1 MSTPITREIQHRV
14 RSRAVFLALAAAT
27 IVVGL
32 ASRRFR
38 PALPAAVG
46 LYAGD
51 VLWATMV
58 YLLFAAIGLRAST
71 LRLAIGTAAFALAI
85 EVGQLYHAPWIDAVR
100 DTRLGGLVLGFGFL
114 WSDLACYAAG
124 IALAVVIDRAVAR
137 LGLGGEIASPRA
149 HFGGGRR

>member
-1 MSTPITREIQHRV
+1 MQHRV

-27 IVVGL
+27 IVIGL

-38 PALPAAVG
+38 RALPAAVG

-51 VLWATMV
+51 VLWATMM
-58 YLLFAAIGLRAST
+58 YLLAAAIWPRASIR
-71 LRLAIGTAAFALAI
+71 RLAVGAAAFALAI

-114 WSDLACYAAG
+114 WSDLVCYAVG

-137 LGLGGEIASPRA
+137 LGLGGEIYSPRA
-149 HFGGGRR
+149 HLGGGRR